1 MHGYGVAVQ
10 VYPSGVYEQGVGMEL
25 NYRVAGMS
33 CNSCRMSVIEEVN
46 ELAGVDAVDVDLASG
61 EVSVRG
67 DQLDDSA
74 IQAAIIEAGYQ
85 PSVLS

>member
-1 MHGYGVAVQ
+1 
-10 VYPSGVYEQGVGMEL
+10 MEL

-33 CNSCRMSVIEEVN
+33 CNSCRMSVIEEVS

-61 EVSVRG
+61 DVSVHG